1 MRPSSKNLVMNGIVQ
16 SFTNQKS
23 LDEAQSTSFANTW
36 KAFNGEAITLGD
48 LFIDETAFA
57 ILSGLKC
64 SFGAFNCHFKDG
76 HRGNGLV
83 WIKDGSLWAVEMLDE
98 GSLPLHKI
106 SVDGKEEIIES
117 DEKASGVLSALICVE
132 NGGGGGTSENAV
144 TINTAQTITGSKT
157 FKQPIKVNE
166 IDNENG
172 NAMLRY
178 KETEGK
184 NVVGGSNYPLTLM
197 GSGDRPSYSKDG
209 SDFEGNPLA
218 LKSDVDSNWD
228 LLMANLGVGRWRN
241 ATFRAWSWESNN
253 IIYDNLAKYYS
264 DCSYLFSGLSW
275 VNQNGNDRNG
285 KDIHFNN
292 PTNFFP
298 KEYTEYVNAFASMQS
313 TGSIYMPTLCGN
325 LAFGFTSSL
334 FSKVLIEEGCTCEI
348 NVAGDALFNDMPN
361 LTEIGAFDM
370 SLTEN
375 EQSFFIQNSPNVK
388 SIHCKHFKS
397 SFNISYSTAFEESD
411 LIEIISNLDTVT
423 TTQILTMGATNIAK
437 LTDDEKKVATDK
449 GWTLA

>member
-1 MRPSSKNLVMNGIVQ
+1 MRPSSKNLVMNGIIQ

-36 KAFNGEAITLGD
+36 KAFNGEEITLGD

-57 ILSGLKC
+57 ILSGLGC

-117 DEKASGVLSALICVE
+117 DEKASGVLSALICIE

-157 FKQPIKVNE
+157 FKQPIRANE

-197 GSGDRPSYSKDG
+197 GSGDRPTYSKDG

-228 LLMANLGVGRWRN
+228 SLMANLGIGRY
-241 ATFRAWSWESNN
+241 SNQIFN
-253 IIYDNLAKYYS
+253 VYNWLTDKNEFYDNLAPYYTNCTRYLANS
-264 DCSYLFSGLSW
+264 KFNYNYPTYMMNDYTNNINASYMFWNYECSELYLSNMKISSSYSMFYGCTASKILIRDGCEVYFLGYSSYAFRDCS
-275 VNQNGNDRNG
+275 
-285 KDIHFNN
+285 
-292 PTNFFP
+292 
-298 KEYTEYVNAFASMQS
+298 
-313 TGSIYMPTLCGN
+313 N
-325 LAFGFTSSL
+325 L
-334 FSKVLIEEGCTCEI
+334 V
-348 NVAGDALFNDMPN
+348 
-361 LTEIGAFDM
+361 EIGAINMKESYDYEYMFDGSTKLKYIHM
-370 SLTEN
+370 THFRKSFRINFSTE
-375 EQSFFIQNSPNVK
+375 
-388 SIHCKHFKS
+388 
-397 SFNISYSTAFEESD
+397 FEEAD
-411 LIEIISNLDTVT
+411 LVEIISNLDEVS
-423 TTQILTMGATNIAK
+423 TTQTLTMGTTNLAK